1 MSVRNNANCLY
12 ACSSRTFSRSFLE
25 TVHYWFALKVFFNK
39 VLELEAELK
48 KMSVECYY
56 PATIEE
62 KILRGKKVCVK
73 KPAVNSLLFFKGSLE
88 EAQEIQKRFEGRA
101 MLFTYRLSRQPAI
114 IPDREMRIFQLV
126 TDSREKDLDY
136 LDADA
141 VNFKTGQHVRV
152 TGGIFQGA
160 EGYIKRIR
168 GNKRLIVAIE
178 GVVAVAT
185 SYIPSCYLEPIP
197 ESGS

>member
-1 MSVRNNANCLY
+1 MESAQ
-12 ACSSRTFSRSFLE
+12 
-25 TVHYWFALKVFFNK
+25 YWFALKVFFNR
-39 VLELEAELK
+39 VIELETELK
-48 KMSVECYY
+48 KKSLECYY
-56 PATIEE
+56 PVRIDE
-62 KILRGKKVCVK
+62 KILRGRKEYVK
-73 KPAVNSLLFFKGSLE
+73 KPAVNSLLFFKGTLDDAE
-88 EAQEIQKRFEGRA
+88 DVRKEFEGRA

-126 TDSREKDLDY
+126 SGSGSKDLEY
-136 LDADA
+136 MDADA

-160 EGYIKRIR
+160 EGYIKRIQ

-185 SYIPSCYLEPIP
+185 SYIPSCYLEAMGE
-197 ESGS
+197 ES